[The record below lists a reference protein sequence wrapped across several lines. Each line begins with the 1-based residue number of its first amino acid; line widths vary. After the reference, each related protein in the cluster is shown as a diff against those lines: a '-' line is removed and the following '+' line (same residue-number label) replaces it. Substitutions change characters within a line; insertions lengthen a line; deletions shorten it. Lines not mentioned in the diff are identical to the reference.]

1 MPATTV
7 NRLCGS
13 SMQALHD
20 AARAIIVGDAHAC
33 LVGGVEHMG
42 HVPMNHGVDFH
53 PGLGRTVAKAAGIM
67 GLTAEM
73 PARMHYISH
82 QPRAAGRLCAALASA
97 RLGGHAARRLP
108 ALNRADLRP

>member
-1 MPATTV
+1 
-7 NRLCGS
+7 
-13 SMQALHD
+13 
-20 AARAIIVGDAHAC
+20 
-33 LVGGVEHMG
+33 
-42 HVPMNHGVDFH
+42 
-53 PGLGRTVAKAAGIM
+53 M